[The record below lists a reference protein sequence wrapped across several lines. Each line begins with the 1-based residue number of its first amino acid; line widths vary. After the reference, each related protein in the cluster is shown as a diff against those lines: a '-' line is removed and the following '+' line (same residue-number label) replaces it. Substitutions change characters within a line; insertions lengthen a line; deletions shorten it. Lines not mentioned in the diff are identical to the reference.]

1 MMLLVYAALSYLS
14 KRSASQR
21 NSLSSERQ
29 ASIKYSCS
37 KACQQLV
44 KHVSKRVA
52 AELSEQR
59 ATDINQV
66 FLHLSPIKLQARKK
80 NEQPYQTRKKKG
92 ENQIK
97 KYSCTSALS
106 NANFLPH
113 GVSPPP
119 LSKYIPVVEHV
130 SS

>member
-1 MMLLVYAALSYLS
+1 MMLLVYAALSYQS

-59 ATDINQV
+59 DRHQ
-66 FLHLSPIKLQARKK
+66 S
-80 NEQPYQTRKKKG
+80 
-92 ENQIK
+92 
-97 KYSCTSALS
+97 S
-106 NANFLPH
+106 
-113 GVSPPP
+113 
-119 LSKYIPVVEHV
+119 IPVVKHV